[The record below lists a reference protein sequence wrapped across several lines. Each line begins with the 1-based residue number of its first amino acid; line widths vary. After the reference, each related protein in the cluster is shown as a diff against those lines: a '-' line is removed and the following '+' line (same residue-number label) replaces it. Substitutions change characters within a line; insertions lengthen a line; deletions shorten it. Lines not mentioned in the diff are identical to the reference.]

1 MKIMKLLLV
10 LVFATSL
17 GWCEEEDR
25 VLENCMRIERGF
37 LGLKEVSIYV
47 FDNDEDEDFQHLVAQ
62 EIHKV
67 FKEYHAGDHSLN
79 YAAGPGQLNVFL
91 TRENDEC
98 TISIVLLGEIDAQP
112 GLLFIDCFCVT
123 QGEIVPAIQ
132 KKIARIIAD
141 FASGGSHPI
150 AFIPEAL

>member
-1 MKIMKLLLV
+1 MKIMKLLLA

-17 GWCEEEDR
+17 GWCEEKDR

-47 FDNDEDEDFQHLVAQ
+47 FDNDEDEDLQRLIAK

-67 FKEYHAGDHSLN
+67 FSEYHEGDRSLN
-79 YAAGPGQLNVFL
+79 YAAGPAQLNVFL
-91 TRENDEC
+91 NRENNEC
-98 TISIVLLGEIDAQP
+98 TISIILLGEVDAQP

-123 QGEIVPAIQ
+123 QREIIPAIQ

-141 FASGGSHPI
+141 FASGGSYPI
-150 AFIPEAL
+150 AFVPEAL